1 MQMSGGDVWND
12 QLMHTQT
19 CNIPAPVPGKCPT
32 ATAPADPTRSRAP
45 GSGIGENC
53 NCDATDRFNCQ
64 NTGGFFDELS
74 CGCQVHS
81 PIVID
86 VAGDGFN
93 LTGSAGGVSFDL
105 TADGS
110 PEQLSWTAAN
120 SDDAWLA
127 LDRNG
132 NGVIDNGQELFG
144 NFTPQPA
151 PLAGEGRNGF
161 LALAVYDRTGNGGN
175 GDGVIDRRDS
185 IYASLRLWQDVNHNG
200 VSEAEELH
208 TLATLNVKRLHLNYR
223 ESKRV
228 DSYGNRFRSGRRW
241 TTGEMP
247 TSGTGRGMCS
257 SSMRHNPKAE
267 VNRRLIKTPVASS
280 PPGVLIYRRKMRL
293 IKLTHARPC
302 DEFKR
307 VV

>member
-1 MQMSGGDVWND
+1 MVVSSVY
-12 QLMHTQT
+12 
-19 CNIPAPVPGKCPT
+19 CPT
-32 ATAPADPTRSRAP
+32 PTPTPTPTPVAGCTTPGWDGSCPSGTYPDGSGLCCGGGCNGVAASTDPLRSRAP
-45 GSGIGENC
+45 GGGIGKNC

-151 PLAGEGRNGF
+151 PPAGESRNGF
-161 LALAVYDRTGNGGN
+161 LALAVYDRAGNGGN
-175 GDGVIDRRDS
+175 DDDLIDRRDS
-185 IYASLRLWQDVNHNG
+185 IYASLRLWQDTNHNG
-200 VSEAEELH
+200 VSEVDELRS
-208 TLATLNVKRLHLNYR
+208 LSSLKVKRLHLNYR

-228 DSYGNRFRSGRRW
+228 DAHGNRFRYRAKVDDGRDANVGRW
-241 TTGEMP
+241 AWDVFLV
-247 TSGTGRGMCS
+247 
-257 SSMRHNPKAE
+257 KA
-267 VNRRLIKTPVASS
+267 P
-280 PPGVLIYRRKMRL
+280 
-293 IKLTHARPC
+293 
-302 DEFKR
+302 
-307 VV
+307 